1 MNQTIQIYK
10 GDSVIIALTDL
21 PKGTTLSYEGGEVT
35 LLEDIKKGHKIAI
48 KDIAAGEDVIKY
60 GYSIGK
66 AKCDIQKGQWIHT
79 HNLGTG
85 LGEILHYDHVKV
97 TGSDLK
103 VTGSDDTF
111 DGYVR
116 ENGSV
121 GIRNEIWVINTVGC
135 INKTAELIVK
145 TANAQFKGRCCDGI
159 FTFPHP
165 FGCSQLGEDH
175 QNTQKILANLINHP
189 NAGAVLVLG
198 LGCENNHIKGL
209 KPLIGGQPEGRVAYL
224 ECQKCADEVS
234 ESLAILEKLIDY
246 ASQFKRQPVNVS
258 KLVVGMKCGGSDGFS
273 GITANPL
280 VGAFSDKLIANG
292 GSTVLTEVPEMFGA
306 ETILMQRA
314 CSRQVFDETVDL
326 INNFKEYYVRHNQVV
341 YENPSPGNK
350 EGGITTLEEKS
361 LGCVQK
367 GGFAPVMDVIPY
379 TGRVTKH
386 GLTLQSAPGNDL
398 VASTAVTA
406 AGCQLVL
413 FTTGRGTPFGAPVP
427 TAKIATNSDIYK
439 LKKHWFDFNAGEIAE
454 GKPISELA
462 DQLYRYVIDL
472 ASGRVRTQNE
482 VNDFREI
489 SIFKDGVVL

>member
-1 MNQTIQIYK
+1 
-10 GDSVIIALTDL
+10 
-21 PKGTTLSYEGGEVT
+21 
-35 LLEDIKKGHKIAI
+35 
-48 KDIAAGEDVIKY
+48 
-60 GYSIGK
+60 
-66 AKCDIQKGQWIHT
+66 
-79 HNLGTG
+79 
-85 LGEILHYDHVKV
+85 
-97 TGSDLK
+97 
-103 VTGSDDTF
+103 
-111 DGYVR
+111 
-116 ENGSV
+116 
-121 GIRNEIWVINTVGC
+121 
-135 INKTAELIVK
+135 
-145 TANAQFKGRCCDGI
+145 
-159 FTFPHP
+159 
-165 FGCSQLGEDH
+165 
-175 QNTQKILANLINHP
+175 
-189 NAGAVLVLG
+189 
-198 LGCENNHIKGL
+198 
-209 KPLIGGQPEGRVAYL
+209 
-224 ECQKCADEVS
+224 
-234 ESLAILEKLIDY
+234 
-246 ASQFKRQPVNVS
+246 
-258 KLVVGMKCGGSDGFS
+258 
-273 GITANPL
+273 
-280 VGAFSDKLIANG
+280 
-292 GSTVLTEVPEMFGA
+292 MFGA